1 MKFKVLSCAIFSCM
15 LAACN
20 DSDHDQPVVKN
31 PNTPTTPSNPS
42 TPSTPSTPGAGGNTL
57 SEFYTYTFNSPQL
70 ESNEYDEA
78 RNLLVDS
85 AKNQIA
91 NGILYYDTNTEVSA
105 DYTLDDTVYFGTYVT
120 AKGVFQPD
128 KERVTN
134 LGYKLERVIEN
145 TGTSF
150 VSAPAT
156 IPENDIRNVT
166 TLEWHDLSGKKL
178 TERTNLAMQKIVADK
193 DLKGYFSPDNKVNA
207 NRQYYNQYLQ
217 NFIKLQSERSF
228 PSGAKCFRVISDDPK
243 TEYIEFS
250 QEIEPGVN
258 LPTSLAEWAE
268 SYSTLAK
275 SIVDG
280 RLANL
285 NYKKAEY
292 LDNQPYYKKYFGAIE
307 YNGKVY
313 ESSFSEKL
321 VYADANALF
330 LKNTIAQL
338 KSLGAEG
345 EPLIKQVTYQ
355 IEGLNNNCD
364 GYNVEAAKVL
374 NAAIKDAQP
383 K

>member
-85 AKNQIA
+85 AKKQIA

-228 PSGAKCFRVISDDPK
+228 PSGAKCFRVISEDPK

-292 LDNQPYYKKYFGAIE
+292 LDNQQYYKKYFGAIE